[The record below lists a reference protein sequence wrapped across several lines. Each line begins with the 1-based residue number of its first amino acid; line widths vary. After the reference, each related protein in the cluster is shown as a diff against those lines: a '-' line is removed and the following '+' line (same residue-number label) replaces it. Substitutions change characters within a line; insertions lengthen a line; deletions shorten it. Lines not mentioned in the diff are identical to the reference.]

1 MWVKKYAEMYEFC
14 LKCENVSL
22 SLPTK
27 HVLGHPKTKT
37 KDQSAPN
44 SFKTTK
50 IPKYPKRTKILHKAN
65 KIT

>member
-1 MWVKKYAEMYEFC
+1 M
-14 LKCENVSL
+14 SS

-37 KDQSAPN
+37 KDQSARN